1 MGRESVS
8 ACGDALARQ
17 IMLFGKP
24 KSDEA
29 LLAAIDQVDG
39 QSVSEM
45 AGKLIDTGSPSLAY
59 VGPLSDLMENDDLEA
74 RLKC

>member
-1 MGRESVS
+1 
-8 ACGDALARQ
+8 
-17 IMLFGKP
+17 MLFGKP

-59 VGPLSDLMENDDLEA
+59 EGPL
-74 RLKC
+74 